1 MNVQIHEIF
10 SQFSSSMLQKIKE
23 QSSLDAELNA
33 LKEMIHAG
41 WPAHIQQFPTPLKPY
56 WPYRDELATEDRI
69 VMKAH
74 RIIIPATLQKEILT
88 KLHAPHQGTERTKLR
103 ARTSVYWR
111 GLYKDIEE
119 TTKTCSTCEELQHN
133 QQKEPLITTEV
144 KAKSSQWSQPSWSR
158 KWQNQTLTCRF
169 FVWELLLLTTNFP
182 HLPSYYWGAKS
193 KTTSQGRFQG
203 THQVKKLS
211 TGWSKDSN
219 CRNTTM
225 IDLQSHSQNLP
236 QDKGSPFKIQHRWNG
251 NRLR

>member
-1 MNVQIHEIF
+1 MTSLRGLMLQMTEQRRKRLLWSTAFCGFWALAACVLPSKIERAKVLIVIERTSEETDYPRNR
-10 SQFSSSMLQKIKE
+10 QFSSSMLQEIKE

-41 WPAHIQQFPTPLKPY
+41 WPAHIQQFPTSLKPY

-119 TTKTCSTCEELQHN
+119 TTKTCSTSEELQHN
-133 QQKEPLITTEV
+133 QQKEPLITT
-144 KAKSSQWSQPSWSR
+144 
-158 KWQNQTLTCRF
+158 
-169 FVWELLLLTTNFP
+169 
-182 HLPSYYWGAKS
+182 
-193 KTTSQGRFQG
+193 
-203 THQVKKLS
+203 
-211 TGWSKDSN
+211 
-219 CRNTTM
+219 
-225 IDLQSHSQNLP
+225 
-236 QDKGSPFKIQHRWNG
+236 
-251 NRLR
+251 